1 MYDDQITPDLLI
13 VIRTFSIPEQ
23 SISFSFGTPQLTA
36 KGGSTNNLLT
46 GQQVTIEV

>member
-13 VIRTFSIPEQ
+13 VRTFSIPEQ
-23 SISFSFGTPQLTA
+23 SISFSFGTPQLRA
-36 KGGSTNNLLT
+36 KGDSTNNLLT